1 MQQRR
6 SPIAEV
12 LKQMELRRKEGE
24 SISAFLYRFN
34 KKMQQGGVLREAKKR
49 RFTSRPASRLKR
61 KLSAL
66 HRNRKAKEREIAKKL
81 GII

>member
-1 MQQRR
+1 
-6 SPIAEV
+6 
-12 LKQMELRRKEGE
+12 MELRRKEGE
-24 SISAFLYRFN
+24 SVSGFLYRFN

-49 RFTSRPASRLKR
+49 RFKSRPASRLKR

-66 HRNRKAKEREIAKKL
+66 HRNQKNREREVAKKL